1 MFIKLY
7 SLILEEK
14 YSFPDLNFQIIIR
27 RDFIMSLINVKL
39 CIIIEP
45 ILRITSEIFSFQEHR
60 QPSYWWWWNKGL
72 STLLIQESKSRIW
85 RTTDKCRGSEGRKKR
100 LRAELAESR
109 ALWSRWLLCEW
120 IESLPACNLRL
131 REHSMTVGAFLIWQ

>member
-72 STLLIQESKSRIW
+72 STLLIQESKPKIW
-85 RTTDKCRGSEGRKKR
+85 RTTDKCRGSKGRKKR
-100 LRAELAESR
+100 LRAELVESR

-120 IESLPACNLRL
+120 IESLPVCNLRL
-131 REHSMTVGAFLIWQ
+131 REHSVAVGAFLIWQ